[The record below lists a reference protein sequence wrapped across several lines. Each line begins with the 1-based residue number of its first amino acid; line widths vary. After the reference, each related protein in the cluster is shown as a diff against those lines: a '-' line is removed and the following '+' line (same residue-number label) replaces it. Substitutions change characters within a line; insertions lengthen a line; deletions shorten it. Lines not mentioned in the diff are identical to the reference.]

1 MAERETTELA
11 AHLSCL
17 LTTAQAT
24 IEKVVQLHA
33 AGGGPGIATLVH
45 SPAFRSLVDDVA
57 NANLWLAQQ
66 ARRTDAVAHAQAEG
80 VVIPAG
86 MTLFPRPPGLPDVG
100 R

>member
-24 IEKVVQLHA
+24 IEKVMQLHKS
-33 AGGGPGIATLVH
+33 GGGPGIATLV
-45 SPAFRSLVDDVA
+45 SCPAFRGLVDDVA

-66 ARRTDAVAHAQAEG
+66 ARRTDAVALAQADG
-80 VVIPAG
+80 LVITPG
-86 MTLFPRPPGLPDVG
+86 TTLFPRPPGLPDVG